1 MEKKDK
7 QDNKELANLLAFA
20 AATLYAMAG
29 QYADLQGN
37 RAKRMAEKWEKAG
50 DWLAEKAK
58 EMNQQQQKEQ
68 ATNGN

>member
-37 RAKRMAEKWEKAG
+37 KAKRMAEKWEKAG
-50 DWLAEKAK
+50 DWLSAK
-58 EMNQQQQKEQ
+58 SKELNANHQ
-68 ATNGN
+68 TN